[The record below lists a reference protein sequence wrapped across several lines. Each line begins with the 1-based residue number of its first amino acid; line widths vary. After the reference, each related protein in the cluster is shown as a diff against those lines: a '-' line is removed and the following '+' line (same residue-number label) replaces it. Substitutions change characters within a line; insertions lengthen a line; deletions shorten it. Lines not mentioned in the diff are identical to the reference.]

1 MPKPKPKPVTL
12 ADVIITDEL
21 LQRSPRPAN
30 LEAENQ
36 AMHILIR
43 QMVNQPEIMLKS
55 LVTMAL
61 ELCSA
66 GTAGVSLI
74 EVLPTGEKV
83 FRWVALAGALE
94 QYEDEVIEAD
104 FSPCG
109 ECLKRGSPQLYS
121 YPERYFIYIQA
132 TQPVIV
138 EGLVLPLIANHQS
151 LGTLWILSH
160 DEQQHFDSEDLRVM
174 TSLADFTATALLLKG
189 QQTQELLTANLALET
204 RIAEH
209 QKVEMALRE
218 SEQRL
223 QQAIAIETVGV
234 IFFKTD
240 GRLIDSNDAFLK
252 MSGYSR
258 EDVRSRRI
266 RWDKMTP
273 PEFMTQSQ
281 QAIQELLTQGRTTP
295 YVKQF
300 IRKDGSRWWG
310 LFAASQLNDDE
321 AVEFIIDTTENKRS
335 QELLRTSEERL
346 RLASYAANFGTYDF
360 DPQTGQC
367 QWSSLLKAMH
377 GLSEDTE
384 ITFEQLPKYIHPD
397 DHDRIFNL
405 FIQYLS
411 PDAPGPYEQEFRI
424 VRTDGTVRWVIDKGC
439 VFFTGEGNQRSAN
452 RVIGVILDIT
462 DRKQAEIER
471 NQLLHEQAARKEA
484 ERASQMKD
492 EFLAMISHEL
502 QSPLV
507 AILGWSRLLRTQ
519 PPSPTILTRSLE
531 TIERNASVLA
541 KLISDLL
548 DLSRITAGK
557 VGLNLQPVE
566 LKSLLETVISSL
578 RQLIAVKKLK
588 IIWWEEV
595 PENVLVLGDRER
607 LQQVIS
613 NLLTNAIK
621 FTPALGSISVKL
633 SVIKSLVDFSCVE
646 ISITDTGIG
655 ISAEFLPHV
664 FERFRQAQPHS
675 SGGLGL
681 GLAITRY
688 LVELHNGTIH
698 AESLGEGQGATFTVR
713 LPLLNNDE
721 CDIKIS
727 NVL

>member
-1 MPKPKPKPVTL
+1 MPKPKPVTL
-12 ADVIITDEL
+12 ADVMITDEL
-21 LQRSPRPAN
+21 LQRSARPAN
-30 LEAENQ
+30 LAAENQ

-55 LVTMAL
+55 LITMAL

-83 FRWVALAGALE
+83 FRWVAIAGALE
-94 QYEDEVIEAD
+94 QYQDEVIDVD

-109 ECLKRGSPQLYS
+109 VCLERGIPMLYS
-121 YPERYFIYIQA
+121 YPERYFTYLQA
-132 TQPVIV
+132 AKPVVV
-138 EGLVLPLIANHQS
+138 EALVLPLIVNYQS
-151 LGTLWILSH
+151 LGTLWIVSH
-160 DEQQHFDSEDLRVM
+160 DEQRRFDSEDVRMM
-174 TSLADFTATALLLKG
+174 TSLADFTTTALILKDRR
-189 QQTQELLTANLALET
+189 TQELLSANAALEA
-204 RIAEH
+204 RIIDH
-209 QKVEMALRE
+209 QKAEMALRE
-218 SEQRL
+218 SEKRL
-223 QQAIAIETVGV
+223 QQAIAISTVGV
-234 IFFKTD
+234 IFFRTN
-240 GRLIDSNDAFLK
+240 GRITDSNETFLK

-258 EDVRSRRI
+258 EDLRSGQV

-273 PEFMTQSQ
+273 LEFMPQTQ
-281 QAIQELLTQGRTTP
+281 QAIQELLTLGRTIP
-295 YVKQF
+295 YEKQY

-321 AVEFIIDTTENKRS
+321 AVEFIIDITENKRS
-335 QELLRTSEERL
+335 QELLQTSEERL

-360 DPQTGQC
+360 EPQTGQC

-384 ITFEQLPKYIHPD
+384 ITFEQLPRYIHPD
-397 DHDRIFNL
+397 DHDRIFYLLN
-405 FIQYLS
+405 QYLS
-411 PDAPGPYEQEFRI
+411 PDAPGPYEHEFRI

-439 VFFTGEGNQRSAN
+439 VFFTGEGEQRRAN

-462 DRKQAEIER
+462 ERKQAEAER
-471 NQLLHEQAARKEA
+471 NQLFQEQAARKEA

-519 PPSPTILTRSLE
+519 PPSPTMLRKSLE

-548 DLSRITAGK
+548 DISRITAGK
-557 VGLNLQPVE
+557 VKLNLQPVE
-566 LKSLLETVISSL
+566 LISLIETVIRSAREL
-578 RQLIAVKKLK
+578 VAAKKLN

-595 PENVLVLGDRER
+595 PENVLVLGDLDR
-607 LQQVIS
+607 LQQIIS
-613 NLLTNAIK
+613 NLLNNAIK
-621 FTPALGSISVKL
+621 FTPELGCISVKL
-633 SVIKSLVDFSCVE
+633 SVIKSQVDDFSCAE

-664 FERFRQAQPHS
+664 FERFRQAHS

-681 GLAITRY
+681 GLAIARH

-698 AESLGEGQGATFTVR
+698 ADSLGEGQGATFKVR

-721 CDIKIS
+721 CDVK
-727 NVL
+727 V

>member
-1 MPKPKPKPVTL
+1 MPKPKPVTL
-12 ADVIITDEL
+12 NDVIITDEL
-21 LQRSPRPAN
+21 LKRSHRFAN

-43 QMVNQPEIMLKS
+43 QMVNQPEIMLQS
-55 LVTMAL
+55 LVKMAL

-74 EVLPTGEKV
+74 EVLPTGIKV

-94 QYEDEVIEAD
+94 QYEGDTTPID

-109 ECLKRGSPQLYS
+109 VCLERNSPQLYS
-121 YPERYFIYIQA
+121 YPERYFTYFQVA
-132 TQPVIV
+132 RPVIV

-160 DEQQHFDSEDLRVM
+160 DEQQRFDSEDVRVM
-174 TSLADFTATALLLKG
+174 TSLADFTATTLLLN
-189 QQTQELLTANLALET
+189 QRQTQELLSANLALEA
-204 RIAEH
+204 RIIKH
-209 QKVEMALRE
+209 QKVEAALRE
-218 SEQRL
+218 SEKRL
-223 QQAIAIETVGV
+223 QQAIAIETVSV
-234 IFFKTD
+234 IFFRTNGSITK
-240 GRLIDSNDAFLK
+240 SNDTFLK

-258 EDVRSRRI
+258 EDLVAGRI

-273 PEFMTQSQ
+273 PEFMPQTQ
-281 QAIQELLTQGRTTP
+281 QAIQEILTQGRTIP
-295 YVKQF
+295 YEKQY

-321 AVEFIIDTTENKRS
+321 AVEYIIDITENKRAE
-335 QELLRTSEERL
+335 ELLRTSEERL

-367 QWSSLLKAMH
+367 QWSSILKSMH
-377 GLSEDTE
+377 GLDENVE

-397 DHDRIFNL
+397 DHKRIFNL
-405 FIQYLS
+405 FSQYLS
-411 PDAPGPYEQEFRI
+411 PDAPGPYEHEFRM

-439 VFFTGEGNQRSAN
+439 VFFTGEGQQRRAN

-462 DRKQAEIER
+462 ERKQAEVER
-471 NQLLHEQAARKEA
+471 NQLSFEQAARLEA

-519 PPSPTILTRSLE
+519 PPSPMLLMRSLE
-531 TIERNASVLA
+531 TIERNACVQA

-557 VGLNLQPVE
+557 IGLNLQPVE
-566 LKSLLETVISSL
+566 LKSLIETVVRSA
-578 RQLIAVKKLK
+578 RQLVAVEQQNLIK
-588 IIWWEEV
+588 WEKM
-595 PENVLVLGDRER
+595 PENVLVLGDQDR
-607 LQQVIS
+607 LQQILS

-621 FTPALGSISVKL
+621 FTPELGSISVKL
-633 SVIKSLVDFSCVE
+633 SVIKSLDVVDFSCAE

-664 FERFRQAQPHS
+664 FDRFRQAQSDS

-681 GLAITRY
+681 GLAIARY
-688 LVELHNGTIH
+688 LVELHKGTIH
-698 AESLGEGQGATFTVR
+698 VESLGEGQGATFKVR
-713 LPLLNNDE
+713 LPLLNDE
-721 CDIKIS
+721 CDVNKED
-727 NVL
+727 VL

>member
-1 MPKPKPKPVTL
+1 MPKPKPVTL
-12 ADVIITDEL
+12 DDVIITDEL
-21 LQRSPRPAN
+21 LQRLPREAN

-109 ECLKRGSPQLYS
+109 VCLKRGSPQLYS

-160 DEQQHFDSEDLRVM
+160 DEQRPFDSEDVRVM
-174 TSLADFTATALLLKG
+174 TSLADFTATALLLN
-189 QQTQELLTANLALET
+189 QRQTQELLSANLALEA
-204 RIAEH
+204 RIIEH
-209 QKVEMALRE
+209 QKAEMALRE
-218 SEQRL
+218 SEKRL
-223 QQAIAIETVGV
+223 QKVIAIETVGI
-234 IFFKTD
+234 IFFRTN
-240 GRLIDSNDAFLK
+240 GRITDSNDTFLK

-258 EDVRSRRI
+258 QDLVAGRI
-266 RWDKMTP
+266 QWNMMTP
-273 PEFMTQSQ
+273 SEFMPQTR
-281 QAIQELLTQGRTTP
+281 QAINELLTLGRTIP
-295 YVKQF
+295 YEKQY

-321 AVEFIIDTTENKRS
+321 AVEFIIDITENKRS
-335 QELLRTSEERL
+335 EELLRTSEERL

-360 DPQTGQC
+360 NPQTGQC
-367 QWSSLLKAMH
+367 QWSALLKAMH

-384 ITFEQLPKYIHPD
+384 ITFEQLPSYIHPD
-397 DHDRIFNL
+397 DHERIFNL
-405 FIQYLS
+405 FSQYLS

-424 VRTDGTVRWVIDKGC
+424 VCTDGTIRWVIDKGC
-439 VFFTGEGNQRSAN
+439 VFFTGEGEQRRAN

-462 DRKQAEIER
+462 ERKQAEAER
-471 NQLLHEQAARKEA
+471 IQLLHEQAARKEA
-484 ERASQMKD
+484 EQASQMKD

-507 AILGWSRLLRTQ
+507 ALLGWSRLLRSQ

-548 DLSRITAGK
+548 DISRITAGK
-557 VGLNLQPVE
+557 IALNLQPVE
-566 LKSLLETVISSL
+566 LKSLIETVIRSV
-578 RQLIAVKKLK
+578 RQLISLKKLN

-613 NLLTNAIK
+613 NLLINAIK
-621 FTPALGSISVKL
+621 FTPELGSISVKL
-633 SVIKSLVDFSCVE
+633 SVIKSLDSVDFSCAE

-655 ISAEFLPHV
+655 ISAEFLPDV
-664 FERFRQAQPHS
+664 FERFHQAQSHS

-681 GLAITRY
+681 GLAIARY
-688 LVELHNGTIH
+688 LVELHNGTIY
-698 AESLGEGQGATFTVR
+698 AESLGEGQGATFRVR
-713 LPLLNNDE
+713 LPLLNDE
-721 CDIKIS
+721 CDLNKEY
-727 NVL
+727 LL